1 MVKFKKDLHIAEV
14 LPEDTVM
21 VGEAMPLTT
30 NAFETNNKITEFL
43 KGREYLKKMLVEK
56 ICGS

>member
-1 MVKFKKDLHIAEV
+1 MVNFKKGIQVADI
-14 LPEDTVM
+14 LPEDTIM

-30 NAFETNNKITEFL
+30 DEFETNNKISEFL
-43 KGREYLKKMLVEK
+43 KGKEYLKKMLVKK